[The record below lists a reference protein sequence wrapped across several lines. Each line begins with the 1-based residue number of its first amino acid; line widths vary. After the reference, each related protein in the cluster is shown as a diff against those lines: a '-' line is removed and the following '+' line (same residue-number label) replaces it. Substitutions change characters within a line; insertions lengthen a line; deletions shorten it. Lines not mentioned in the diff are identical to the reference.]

1 MAEMEEKQINIQRV
15 NDLMEEM
22 KNTLSTYRYM
32 HSVGVAFMS
41 ADLAAVY
48 GVDKESALVAGILH
62 DCAKEVAKGPEI
74 VRICDECGV
83 ALSDIERRATSLVHA
98 RLGAYYVRHKYG
110 IEDIDI
116 INAVDNHTVGRP
128 AMSRL
133 EQIVFCADF
142 LEPSRSYACNP
153 CLDELRRIIFVDID
167 MATYLILDNQIS
179 FFKEKPRDID
189 EKTFATYN
197 FYKDIIEH
205 RGE

>member
-1 MAEMEEKQINIQRV
+1 MEEKPIDFDRV
-15 NDLMEEM
+15 YALMEEM
-22 KNTLSTYRYM
+22 RKSLSTYRYV

-48 GVDKESALVAGILH
+48 GVDKEKALIAGILH
-62 DCAKEVAKGPEI
+62 DCAKEVAKGPDI
-74 VRICDECGV
+74 VRICDDYGI

-98 RLGAYYVRHKYG
+98 RLGAYYVKHKYG
-110 IEDIDI
+110 IDNQDI

-142 LEPSRSYACNP
+142 LDPSRNYACDP
-153 CLDELRRIIFVDID
+153 SLDELRRLIFVDID

-179 FFKEKPRDID
+179 FFREKPRDID
-189 EKTFATYN
+189 TKTIKTYE
-197 FYKDIIEH
+197 FYKKIIED
-205 RGE
+205 REE